1 MFFADYKKINSLFCL
16 LIFFTF
22 FLGFIFQ
29 ENAAGGGVIDFEH
42 IYHNFLLFKNY
53 NFFEIPWQF
62 YRSSTLPLYYL
73 IANLLVPENPFFL
86 KFFSFIISIFCIFI
100 LLKNLKLKYN
110 ISKDYARIL
119 LLICCLPLLSP
130 YFRTS
135 AFYGL
140 EENFAYLLL
149 LLSTYF
155 FYSYKKPIY
164 FRYLAIFFSS
174 LAFYARLNY
183 AFLSIIIYFSFF
195 NKKNYFDKKN
205 VIYTFLFLILILPS
219 LYFFFKFN
227 TFSSD
232 VLNKIA
238 FNERIIFKFINIPII
253 FSILFF
259 YFVPFFFCNLKFFIE
274 PLKKKNFIF
283 YILSFI
289 IFYLFFINFFEVNTY
304 KNVGG
309 GLIYKLL
316 FNLNIFNDYLNIKI
330 FLFLFISFIGLY
342 FSICILKRNINFLFY
357 FFVNVIIFVNVD
369 IVFQEYFDPLFFFI
383 ILLYTDLIPK
393 NNLQRFAFIYFVY
406 SVILLAS
413 SLIHKYYI
421 VII

>member
-1 MFFADYKKINSLFCL
+1 
-16 LIFFTF
+16 
-22 FLGFIFQ
+22 
-29 ENAAGGGVIDFEH
+29 
-42 IYHNFLLFKNY
+42 
-53 NFFEIPWQF
+53 
-62 YRSSTLPLYYL
+62 
-73 IANLLVPENPFFL
+73 
-86 KFFSFIISIFCIFI
+86 
-100 LLKNLKLKYN
+100 
-110 ISKDYARIL
+110 
-119 LLICCLPLLSP
+119 LICCLPLLSP

-155 FYSYKKPIY
+155 FYSYKKPKY

-183 AFLSIIIYFSFF
+183 AFLSIIIYISFF

-205 VIYTFLFLILILPS
+205 IIYTFLFLILILPS
-219 LYFFFKFN
+219 FYFFFKFN

-232 VLNKIA
+232 VLNRIA
-238 FNERIIFKFINIPII
+238 FNERISFKFINIPVI

-259 YFVPFFFCNLKFFIE
+259 YFIPFVFCNFNFFFKT
-274 PLKKKNFIF
+274 LKKKDFLF
-283 YILSFI
+283 YILLFI
-289 IFYLFFINFFEVNTY
+289 SFYLFFINFFEVNTY

-316 FNLNIFNDYLNIKI
+316 FNFNIFNDYLPFKI

-342 FSICILKRNINFLFY
+342 FSICVIKRNINFLFY
-357 FFVNVIIFVNVD
+357 FLVNTFIFVNVD

-383 ILLYTDLIPK
+383 IMLYTDLITK
-393 NNLQRFAFIYFVY
+393 NNLQRFAFVYLIY
-406 SVILLAS
+406 STILLVS
-413 SLIHKYYI
+413 SLIHKYYL
-421 VII
+421 III